1 MKELLYFYDCVEN
14 DVTDT
19 EILEE
24 YYNDYELF
32 EEYDSFDS
40 WFDSLFETGRLEE
53 ISKREYNRIREDLY
67 DPRTEKEKRDDYL
80 MMFDERI

>member
-1 MKELLYFYDCVEN
+1 MKDLLYFYDCVEN

-24 YYNDYELF
+24 YYNDYELY

-40 WFDSLFETGRLEE
+40 WFDSLFETGRFEE
-53 ISKREYNRIREDLY
+53 ISKKEYNRIHEDLY
-67 DPRTEKEKRDDYL
+67 GFVPKK
-80 MMFDERI
+80 